1 MGQLQKFSSSFIG
14 YYSRTFIYFHSIV
27 FGLFGLGY
35 LLYLID
41 FQIARPDIRSFFMSI
56 FILSLV
62 VVGMN
67 YVMHRN
73 STWTFKKIIRSFA
86 NASISIILVLGLL
99 ISWDFFNEEY
109 KNGYFALA
117 FSIATVQGIVLYILV
132 SISDIILRN
141 QYEIN
146 KLKSFIKQ
154 ISRR

>member
-1 MGQLQKFSSSFIG
+1 
-14 YYSRTFIYFHSIV
+14 
-27 FGLFGLGY
+27 
-35 LLYLID
+35 
-41 FQIARPDIRSFFMSI
+41 MSI

-73 STWTFKKIIRSFA
+73 STWTFKNHTLFA

-109 KNGYFALA
+109 KDGYFALA
-117 FSIATVQGIVLYILV
+117 FSIATIQGIVLYILV

-141 QYEIN
+141 QYEIKN
-146 KLKSFIKQ
+146 QVIYQTNFP
-154 ISRR
+154 